1 MFCSRRAAGV
11 PQKLAGDVA
20 YNGPFGD
27 STVLPSSQ
35 HGAKVGLTE
44 REAPFGGSP
53 MAPRKLVLTPT
64 GFVNSPSSLLATR
77 ALGDVVTRAEQDGG
91 EVHPCRAVLLAHLLP
106 EAAREQ
112 RAAVV

>member
-11 PQKLAGDVA
+11 PQKLAEDVA

-53 MAPRKLVLTPT
+53 MPPT
-64 GFVNSPSSLLATR
+64 KASPHPNRLRQLAE
-77 ALGDVVTRAEQDGG
+77 LF
-91 EVHPCRAVLLAHLLP
+91 
-106 EAAREQ
+106 ARHA
-112 RAAVV
+112 RFG